1 MTNPQLLHAQV
12 LTTPE
17 SAQIPTVSER
27 LVDELGNGLGNL
39 GVELADVLGNLHD
52 VASRVSRQSEQF
64 GHLQE
69 TADTM
74 VAANRNIDGAART
87 VQSFTANAAAE
98 ITQSREV
105 VTSAVGNITELV
117 TAVSRI
123 EDRLAAI
130 SQVLSQVGKVSGT
143 IETIAKQTNLLALN
157 ATIEAARAGDAGRG
171 FAVVANEVKS
181 LAEATRQATL
191 QIGQTVQNLDGEI
204 GHLIE
209 DSGVATRFAREAGEG
224 ANHIQGT
231 INRVHE
237 GFATVERDISAIA
250 AAAATNM
257 EHCDVVLAELGD
269 LAKGVDLSSSD
280 LKHADDRV
288 EGLLGASETLIKAIA
303 ESGVETSDT
312 PFIQAA
318 VEMAAKVGKAFEAAI
333 ERGEITEQQF
343 FEPNYREIEGTNPK
357 QYLSSYV
364 ELTDRILPP
373 IQDPVQKMD
382 PRVMFSVAWARDG
395 YLPTHNPNYRHP
407 QGDDPVWNAAN
418 CRNRRIFRD
427 RAAEKVANSTAP
439 FLLQTYRRDMGNGN
453 FVLLKD
459 ASAPIRIRGRHWGCF
474 RIGFR
479 QS

>member
-1 MTNPQLLHAQV
+1 MTNPQPLHAQA
-12 LTTPE
+12 LPPSEGPQASTT
-17 SAQIPTVSER
+17 SER

-98 ITQSREV
+98 ITESRQV
-105 VTSAVGNITELV
+105 VTSAVENITELV
-117 TAVSRI
+117 SAVSRI
-123 EDRLAAI
+123 EGRLASI

-181 LAEATRQATL
+181 LAEATRQATM
-191 QIGQTVQNLDGEI
+191 QIGQTVQSLDGEV

-209 DSGVATRFAREAGEG
+209 DSGVATRFAKEAGEG

-250 AAAATNM
+250 TAAAANM
-257 EHCDVVLAELGD
+257 EHCDVVITELND

-303 ESGVETSDT
+303 ESGVETSDS
-312 PFIQAA
+312 PFIHAA
-318 VEMAAKVGKAFEAAI
+318 VETAARVAKAFEIAI

-343 FEPNYREIEGTNPK
+343 FDPNYREIEGTNPK
-357 QYLSSYV
+357 QYISAYV

-418 CRNRRIFRD
+418 CRNRRIFKD
-427 RAAEKVANSTAP
+427 RAAEKVATSTAP
-439 FLLQTYRRDMGNGN
+439 FLLQTYRRDMGNGQ

-479 QS
+479 QA

>member
-1 MTNPQLLHAQV
+1 MTNPQPLHAQT
-12 LTTPE
+12 LAAPE
-17 SAQIPTVSER
+17 RAQTSTVSDR
-27 LVDELGNGLGNL
+27 RVDELGHGLGNL
-39 GVELADVLGNLHD
+39 GVELADVLGNLQD

-64 GHLQE
+64 GHLQQ

-98 ITQSREV
+98 ITESREV
-105 VTSAVGNITELV
+105 VTSAVENITGLV
-117 TAVSRI
+117 SAVSRI
-123 EDRLAAI
+123 EGRLAAI

-171 FAVVANEVKS
+171 FAVVASEVKS

-191 QIGQTVQNLDGEI
+191 QIGQTVHNLDGEV
-204 GHLIE
+204 GRLIE
-209 DSGVATRFAREAGEG
+209 DSEVATRYAKDAGEG

-237 GFATVERDISAIA
+237 GFATVERDITAIA
-250 AAAATNM
+250 TAATANM
-257 EHCDVVLAELGD
+257 QHCDVVLAELGD

-312 PFIQAA
+312 PFIEAA
-318 VEMAAKVGKAFEAAI
+318 VETAEKVSRAFEAAI
-333 ERGEITEQQF
+333 ACGEITEQQF
-343 FEPNYREIEGTNPK
+343 FDQTYREIEGSNPT
-357 QYLSSYV
+357 QYLSAYV

-382 PRVMFSVAWARDG
+382 SRVMFSVSFARDG

-418 CRNRRIFRD
+418 CRNRRIFKD
-427 RAAEKVANSTAP
+427 RAVEKAAASTAP
-439 FLLQTYRRDMGNGN
+439 FLLQTYRRDMGNGQ
-453 FVLLKD
+453 FALLKD
-459 ASAPIRIRGRHWGCF
+459 VSAPIRIRGRHWGSF

-479 QS
+479 QA

>member
-1 MTNPQLLHAQV
+1 MTHSLPLVEQSRIA
-12 LTTPE
+12 PE
-17 SAQIPTVSER
+17 K

-39 GVELADVLGNLHD
+39 GVELADILGNLHD

-98 ITQSREV
+98 ITQSRDV
-105 VTSAVGNITELV
+105 VTTAVQHITDLV
-117 TAVSRI
+117 SAVSRI
-123 EDRLAAI
+123 EDRLSAI

-143 IETIAKQTNLLALN
+143 IENIAKQTNLLALN

-191 QIGQTVQNLDGEI
+191 QIGQTVQNLDGEVS
-204 GHLIE
+204 HLIE
-209 DSGVATRFAREAGEG
+209 DSGVATRYARQAGEG

-237 GFATVERDISAIA
+237 GFATVERDITAIATA
-250 AAAATNM
+250 AAANM
-257 EHCDVVLAELGD
+257 EHCDVVLAELSD

-280 LKHADDRV
+280 LKLADDRV
-288 EGLLGASETLIKAIA
+288 EGLLGASEALIRTIA

-312 PFIQAA
+312 VIITAA
-318 VEMAAKVGKAFEAAI
+318 VDAAAKVGEAFEAAI
-333 ERGEITEQQF
+333 ARGEITEAQMF
-343 FEPNYREIEGTNPK
+343 DRGYREIPGSNPA
-357 QYLSSYV
+357 QHASAYL
-364 ELTDRILPP
+364 ELADNILPP
-373 IQDPVQKMD
+373 IQDPVLKVD
-382 PRVMFSVAWARDG
+382 PRVIFGVSFATDG
-395 YLPTHNPNYRHP
+395 YLPTHNPNYSHP

-418 CRNRRIFRD
+418 CRNRRFFTD
-427 RAAEKVANSTAP
+427 RAIEKATASNDP
-439 FLLQTYRRDMGNGN
+439 FLLQTYRRDMGNGQ

-459 ASAPIRIRGRHWGCF
+459 VSAPIYIRGRRWGMF

-479 QS
+479 QA

>member
-1 MTNPQLLHAQV
+1 MTNPQPLHAQI
-12 LTTPE
+12 LTAPD
-17 SAQIPTVSER
+17 APPVSEK

-39 GVELADVLGNLHD
+39 GVELADVLGKLD
-52 VASRVSRQSEQF
+52 VVASRVSRQSEQF

-74 VAANRNIDGAART
+74 VAANRNIDGPART
-87 VQSFTANAAAE
+87 VQSFTANAASE
-98 ITQSREV
+98 ITESREV
-105 VTSAVGNITELV
+105 VISAVGNITELV
-117 TAVSRI
+117 SAVSRI

-157 ATIEAARAGDAGRG
+157 ATIEAARAGDAGRC
-171 FAVVANEVKS
+171 FAVGANEVKS
-181 LAEATRQATL
+181 LAEATRQATM

-209 DSGVATRFAREAGEG
+209 DSSVATRFAKEAGEG

-250 AAAATNM
+250 TAAAANM
-257 EHCDVVLAELGD
+257 EHCDVVIAELGD
-269 LAKGVDLSSSD
+269 LAKSVDLSSNE
-280 LKHADDRV
+280 LKHAD
-288 EGLLGASETLIKAIA
+288 
-303 ESGVETSDT
+303 
-312 PFIQAA
+312 
-318 VEMAAKVGKAFEAAI
+318 
-333 ERGEITEQQF
+333 ITEQQF
-343 FEPNYREIEGTNPK
+343 FDTNYREIEGSNPK
-357 QYLSSYV
+357 QYISANV
-364 ELTDRILPP
+364 EFTDRILPP

-407 QGDDPVWNAAN
+407 QSDDPVWNAAN
-418 CRNRRIFRD
+418 CRNRRIFKD

-439 FLLQTYRRDMGNGN
+439 FLLQTYRRDMGNGQ

-459 ASAPIRIRGRHWGCF
+459 ASAPIRIRGRHWGSF

-479 QS
+479 QA